1 MTRGQNPVSAMR
13 LQPTAQQ
20 GNHSMNDIGVS
31 RSPTCLAKTRRA
43 WELLP
48 FPHVLGRQ
56 AHSLILL
63 ANGRR
68 SLHELSLLFG
78 DDVAP
83 VARQLLDTGLLQ
95 LQTPSEAPPA
105 D

>member
-1 MTRGQNPVSAMR
+1 MT
-13 LQPTAQQ
+13 
-20 GNHSMNDIGVS
+20 DICVS
-31 RSPTCLAKTRRA
+31 RSPTCLARTRRA

-48 FPHVLGRQ
+48 FPHLLGRQ

-68 SLHELSLLFG
+68 SLRELSLLIG
-78 DDVAP
+78 DDVVP

-95 LQTPSEAPPA
+95 LQCPSEAPPA